1 MLQLLD
7 LESAAQATFADANA
21 LNAVLKLQRL
31 ALLRHDSLAFFSAE
45 QSENTAI
52 ASVLEIAAKRHN
64 AIIRGE
70 VLPSLLRR
78 SKDMPRP
85 N

>member
-7 LESAAQATFADANA
+7 LESAAQATFSDANA
-21 LNAVLKLQRL
+21 LDAVLKLQRL

-45 QSENTAI
+45 QSADAAI
-52 ASVLEIAAKRHN
+52 ATLLEIAAKRHN
-64 AIIRGE
+64 AIVRGE
-70 VLPSLLRR
+70 ALPSLLRR

-85 N
+85 K